1 MLRRLALEV
10 KLPGFG
16 YTVAGKGTGIE
27 CVKDLM
33 HESTIYR
40 RLLPVQGKCVPVHLG
55 DTKVDSILYYA
66 GAVRIVYM
74 MFLSLGGFQ
83 LRSPI
88 PRTLADDAI
97 CGLHTIH
104 RLGVL
109 QGDPVARNILVHPD
123 RPGITWIDFERAEFV
138 RPRAVL
144 GIISPNRKRKLG
156 RSHEEGKC
164 QYGKDSK
171 KTPAA
176 EIRQARTEL
185 ARLMVKQGVVTSTDA
200 ALTRLGTRMRS
211 GRSLIAG

>member
-1 MLRRLALEV
+1 MNIHGARGAFFKV

-16 YTVAGKGTGIE
+16 YTVAAKGTGIE

-40 RLLPVQGKCVPVHLG
+40 RLLPIQGKCVPVHIG

-74 MFLSLGGFQ
+74 MFLSFGGFQ

-104 RLGVL
+104 QLGVL
-109 QGDPVARNILVHPD
+109 QGDPAARNILVHPD

-164 QYGKDSK
+164 QNGKSSK
-171 KTPAA
+171 KTA
-176 EIRQARTEL
+176 ESEIGQAKTEL
-185 ARLMVKQGVVTSTDA
+185 ASLVVKQGVVTSTQI
-200 ALTRLGTRMRS
+200 
-211 GRSLIAG
+211 GRAHV